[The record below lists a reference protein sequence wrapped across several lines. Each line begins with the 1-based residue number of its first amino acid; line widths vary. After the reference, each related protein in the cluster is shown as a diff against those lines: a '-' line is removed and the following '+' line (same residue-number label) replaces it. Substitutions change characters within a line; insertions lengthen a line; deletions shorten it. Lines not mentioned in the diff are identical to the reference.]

1 VTESHRY
8 LTFME
13 IVTYKPNRQNSA
25 LQRIQSRALQ
35 VNPELINRV
44 TEIVE
49 GVRAGGD
56 EALIHYTH
64 KFDSVELT
72 AETLRVDPEFIQHS
86 AARADART
94 VEAFRQAITNVKTF
108 HAHQKESDWRI
119 HTPEGAILGQRI
131 LPVSAAGLYVPGG
144 RAAYPSSIVMNAA
157 PAQVAGVRRIVV
169 ATPPSTLEENANVAA
184 VLAEL
189 GIREIYRIGGAQA
202 IAAMAYGTESI
213 ARVDKIVGPGN
224 IYVAIAKKLVYGA
237 VGIDSIAGPSEVVV
251 LADESANARFVAADL
266 LAQAEHDE
274 EASAICITTSLA
286 FAQAVAR
293 EVTAQ
298 LESLERH
305 QIASASIN
313 NYGAIFV
320 VESIEEGCELVNLLA
335 PEHLE
340 LMTADNESAAQQIEN
355 AGAIFFGEWSS
366 EPVGDYFAGPNHV
379 LPTVGTARFSSP
391 LGVYDFMKRQSV
403 IHYTREALEKNAEA
417 IAAMADAEGLTAH
430 KRAILVRSLES
441 GVQSPGSAVRD
452 SDLKADVTS
461 NEPEKSLPQKS
472 GNDSPDAGHRTPGCR
487 LPAQDALT
495 KVKAAVRAIS
505 AYTLAPYRAGI
516 KINQNENPFD
526 MPVEIKQEVERRL
539 ADRAWSRYPDFV
551 PSELLERLAKHA
563 GWRADGTLAGNGS
576 NELIQAT
583 LMVTVGQG
591 ARVLICEPT
600 FTLYRQIVTVMGG
613 EVLSVPLNERLQ
625 FDIDAIERESHKA
638 DVIILCSPNNPTGS
652 RVDEK
657 DLLYLAQNFS
667 GIIVVDEAYQEF
679 SGKTVVPLLNQLP
692 NLIVLRTFSKA
703 MAMAG
708 LRVGYFLSSP
718 EITHEVHKATLPY
731 NLNVFSATAAEVACE
746 KYELVQPTV
755 DKIISERERL
765 FKQLQA
771 IAGVE
776 VVPSQANFMLAK
788 TPVKPKEL
796 FEELLSRDILVRDV
810 SKYPM
815 LSDYVRISVGTP
827 EENDKLIAAL
837 KDILSEK

>member
-1 VTESHRY
+1 
-8 LTFME
+8 ME
-13 IVTYKPNRQNSA
+13 IVTYKANVKNSA
-25 LQRIQSRALQ
+25 LQRIQSRSLQ
-35 VNPELINRV
+35 MNPELIARV

-56 EALIHYTH
+56 EALIHYTS
-64 KFDSVELT
+64 KFDGIELS
-72 AETLRVDPEFIQHS
+72 AATLAVDREFIES
-86 AARADART
+86 AASKADART
-94 VEAFRQAITNVKTF
+94 IEAFRQAIDNVKTF
-108 HAHQKESDWRI
+108 HAHQKEQDWRI
-119 HTPEGAILGQRI
+119 QTKEGATLGQRI

-157 PAQVAGVRRIVV
+157 PAQVAGVKRLVV
-169 ATPPSTLEENANVAA
+169 TTPPNTLEQNPNVAA

-189 GIREIYRIGGAQA
+189 GITEIYRIGGAQA
-202 IAAMAYGTESI
+202 IAALAYGTESI

-251 LADESANARFVAADL
+251 LADESANPRFVAADL

-274 EASAICITTSLA
+274 EASAICITTSA
-286 FAQAVAR
+286 VFAKEVAQ
-293 EVTAQ
+293 EVEAQ
-298 LESLERH
+298 LASLERRE
-305 QIASASIN
+305 IAAASIN
-313 NYGAIFV
+313 HYGAIFV
-320 VESIEEGCELVNLLA
+320 VESIEAGCQLVNQLA

-340 LMTADNESAAQQIEN
+340 LMTTDNESAAALIEN
-355 AGAIFFGEWSS
+355 AGAIFFGDWSS

-391 LGVYDFMKRQSV
+391 LGVYDFMKRQS
-403 IHYTREALEKNAEA
+403 IIQYSQQALEKNAGA

-430 KRAILVRSLES
+430 KRAVLVRGLERRGEGEAAGDSLAVTLATS
-441 GVQSPGSAVRD
+441 GEGEAGDLQAVAKDYGPGTR
-452 SDLKADVTS
+452 
-461 NEPEKSLPQKS
+461 
-472 GNDSPDAGHRTPGCR
+472 
-487 LPAQDALT
+487 DALT

-505 AYTLAPYRAGI
+505 AYTLAPYRANI

-526 MPVEIKQEVERRL
+526 MPEEIKQEVERRL
-539 ADRAWSRYPDFV
+539 MDRAWSRYPDFV
-551 PSELLERLAKHA
+551 PSELLGKLAKHA
-563 GWRADGTLAGNGS
+563 GWKAEGTLAGNGS

-591 ARVLICEPT
+591 ARVLLCEPT

-613 EVLSVPLNERLQ
+613 EVLSVPLTDKLE
-625 FDIDAIERESHKA
+625 FDIDAIERELHKV
-638 DVIILCSPNNPTGS
+638 DVLILCSPNNPTGS
-652 RVDEK
+652 RIDEK
-657 DLLYLAQNFS
+657 DLIYLAQNFK

-679 SGKTVVPLLNQLP
+679 SGKTVVPLLNELP

-718 EITHEVHKATLPY
+718 EITREVHKATLPY

-746 KYELVQPTV
+746 KYELIQPTV

-765 FKQLQA
+765 FSELQA
-771 IAGVE
+771 IKGVE

-788 TPVKPKEL
+788 TPVKPKEI
-796 FEELLSRDILVRDV
+796 FEALLERDILIRDV

-815 LSDYVRISVGTP
+815 LSEYVRISVGAP

-837 KDILSEK
+837 KEIFQND

>member
-1 VTESHRY
+1 
-8 LTFME
+8 ME
-13 IVTYKPNRQNSA
+13 IVTYKANLKNSA
-25 LQRIQSRALQ
+25 LQRIQSRSLQ
-35 VNPELINRV
+35 MNPELIARV

-56 EALIHYTH
+56 EALIHYTS
-64 KFDSVELT
+64 KFDGVELS
-72 AETLRVDPEFIQHS
+72 AATLVVDREFIES
-86 AARADART
+86 AAAKADART
-94 VEAFRQAITNVKTF
+94 VEAFRQAIDNVKIF
-108 HAHQKESDWRI
+108 HTHQKEKDWRI
-119 HTPEGAILGQRI
+119 QTKEGATLGQRI

-169 ATPPSTLEENANVAA
+169 TTPPNTLEQNPNVAA

-189 GIREIYRIGGAQA
+189 GITEIYRIGGAQA
-202 IAAMAYGTESI
+202 IAALAFGTESI

-274 EASAICITTSLA
+274 EASAICITTSPA
-286 FAQAVAR
+286 FAQEVAQ
-293 EVTAQ
+293 EVEAQ
-298 LESLERH
+298 LVALERQ
-305 QIASASIN
+305 QIAAASIN

-320 VESIEEGCELVNLLA
+320 VESIEAGCQLVNQLA

-340 LMTADNESAAQQIEN
+340 LMTADNQSAAAMIEN
-355 AGAIFFGEWSS
+355 AGAIFFGDWSS
-366 EPVGDYFAGPNHV
+366 ETVGDYFAGPNHV

-391 LGVYDFMKRQSV
+391 LGVYDFMKRQS
-403 IHYTREALEKNAEA
+403 IIQYTQEALEKNAEA

-430 KRAILVRSLES
+430 KRAILVRLQGTENR
-441 GVQSPGSAVRD
+441 GEGEKGRRGEG
-452 SDLKADVTS
+452 DVD
-461 NEPEKSLPQKS
+461 
-472 GNDSPDAGHRTPGCR
+472 GNLQVVTKDYGLGTK
-487 LPAQDALT
+487 DALT

-505 AYTLAPYRAGI
+505 AYTLAPYRASI

-526 MPVEIKQEVERRL
+526 MPEEIKQEVERRL
-539 ADRAWSRYPDFV
+539 MNRAWSRYPDFV
-551 PSELLERLAKHA
+551 PSELLEKLAKHA
-563 GWRADGTLAGNGS
+563 GWKAEGTLAGNGS

-591 ARVLICEPT
+591 ARVLLCEPT

-613 EVLSVPLNERLQ
+613 EVLSVPLTDMLQ
-625 FDIDAIERESHKA
+625 FDVDAIERELHKV
-638 DVIILCSPNNPTGS
+638 DVLILCSPNNPTGS
-652 RVDEK
+652 RIDEK
-657 DLLYLAQNFS
+657 DLIYLAQNFN

-679 SGKTVVPLLNQLP
+679 SGKTVVPLLNELP

-718 EITHEVHKATLPY
+718 EITREVHKATLPY

-746 KYELVQPTV
+746 KYELIQPTV

-765 FKQLQA
+765 FTELQT
-771 IAGVE
+771 IKGVE

-788 TPVKPKEL
+788 TPVKPKEV
-796 FEELLSRDILVRDV
+796 FEALLARDILVRDV

-815 LSDYVRISVGTP
+815 LSDYVRVSVGAP

-837 KDILSEK
+837 KEIFQNH

>member
-1 VTESHRY
+1 
-8 LTFME
+8 ME
-13 IVTYKPNRQNSA
+13 IVTYKANVKNSA
-25 LQRIQSRALQ
+25 LQRIQSRSLQ
-35 VNPELINRV
+35 MNPELIARV

-56 EALIHYTH
+56 EALIHYTS
-64 KFDSVELT
+64 KFDGIELS
-72 AETLRVDPEFIQHS
+72 AATLAVDREFIES
-86 AARADART
+86 AASKADART
-94 VEAFRQAITNVKTF
+94 IEAFRQAIDNVKTF
-108 HAHQKESDWRI
+108 HAHQKEQDWRI
-119 HTPEGAILGQRI
+119 QTKEGATLGQRI

-157 PAQVAGVRRIVV
+157 PAQVAGVKRLVV
-169 ATPPSTLEENANVAA
+169 TTPPNTLEQNPNVAA

-189 GIREIYRIGGAQA
+189 GITEIYRIGGAQA
-202 IAAMAYGTESI
+202 IAALAYGTESI

-251 LADESANARFVAADL
+251 LADESANPRFVAADL

-274 EASAICITTSLA
+274 EASAICITTSA
-286 FAQAVAR
+286 VFAKEVAQ
-293 EVTAQ
+293 EVEAQ
-298 LESLERH
+298 LASLERRE
-305 QIASASIN
+305 IAAASIN
-313 NYGAIFV
+313 HYGAIFV
-320 VESIEEGCELVNLLA
+320 VESIEAGCQLVNQLA

-340 LMTADNESAAQQIEN
+340 LMTADNESAAALIEN
-355 AGAIFFGEWSS
+355 AGAIFFGDWSS

-391 LGVYDFMKRQSV
+391 LGVYDFMKRQS
-403 IHYTREALEKNAEA
+403 IIQYSQQALEKNAGA

-430 KRAILVRSLES
+430 KRAVLVRGQGTGDRGQVTGDRERVTENREQGTDFGATESMETGDASSL
-441 GVQSPGSAVRD
+441 SPVSCN
-452 SDLKADVTS
+452 L
-461 NEPEKSLPQKS
+461 
-472 GNDSPDAGHRTPGCR
+472 SPIG
-487 LPAQDALT
+487 

-505 AYTLAPYRAGI
+505 AYTLAPYRANI

-526 MPVEIKQEVERRL
+526 MPEEIKQEVERRL
-539 ADRAWSRYPDFV
+539 MDRAWSRYPDFV
-551 PSELLERLAKHA
+551 PSELLEKLAKHA
-563 GWRADGTLAGNGS
+563 GWKAEGTLAGNGS

-591 ARVLICEPT
+591 ARVLLCEPT

-613 EVLSVPLNERLQ
+613 EVLSVPLTDKLE
-625 FDIDAIERESHKA
+625 FDIDAIERELHKV
-638 DVIILCSPNNPTGS
+638 DVLILCSPNNPTGS
-652 RVDEK
+652 RIDEK
-657 DLLYLAQNFS
+657 DLIYLAQNFK

-679 SGKTVVPLLNQLP
+679 SGKTVVPLLNELP

-718 EITHEVHKATLPY
+718 EITREVHKATLPY

-746 KYELVQPTV
+746 KYELIQPTV

-765 FKQLQA
+765 FSELQA
-771 IAGVE
+771 IKGVE

-788 TPVKPKEL
+788 TPVKPKEI
-796 FEELLSRDILVRDV
+796 FEALLERDILIRDV

-815 LSDYVRISVGTP
+815 LSEYVRISVGAP

-837 KDILSEK
+837 KEIFQND

>member
-1 VTESHRY
+1 
-8 LTFME
+8 ME
-13 IVTYKPNRQNSA
+13 IVIYKASLKKSA

-35 VNPELINRV
+35 MNPELIARV

-56 EALIHYTH
+56 EALIHYTS
-64 KFDSVELT
+64 KFDGVELS
-72 AETLRVDPEFIQHS
+72 AATLRVDQEFIQT
-86 AARADART
+86 AAAKADGRT
-94 VEAFRQAITNVKTF
+94 VEAFRQAIANVRTF
-108 HAHQKESDWRI
+108 HARQKESDWRI
-119 HTPEGAILGQRI
+119 RTPEGSTLGQRI
-131 LPVSAAGLYVPGG
+131 LPISAAGLYVPGG
-144 RAAYPSSIVMNAA
+144 RAAYPSSVVMNAA

-169 ATPPSTLEENANVAA
+169 TTPPNTLEQNLYVAA

-189 GIREIYRIGGAQA
+189 GITEIYRIGGAQA
-202 IAAMAYGTESI
+202 IAALAFGTESI

-251 LADESANARFVAADL
+251 LADETANPKFVAADL

-274 EASAICITTSLA
+274 EASAICITTSAAL
-286 FAQAVAR
+286 AQAVAQ

-298 LESLERH
+298 LAGLERRE
-305 QIASASIN
+305 IAAASIK

-320 VESIEEGCELVNLLA
+320 VESIEEGCELINRLA

-340 LMTADNESAAQQIEN
+340 LMTADNEGAAARIEN
-355 AGAIFFGEWSS
+355 AGAIFFGQWSS

-403 IHYTREALEKNAEA
+403 IHYTRQALEKNAGA

-430 KRAILVRSLES
+430 RQAVLIRMED
-441 GVQSPGSAVRD
+441 SAFGIEQAND
-452 SDLKADVTS
+452 
-461 NEPEKSLPQKS
+461 EKSLMNQPPETQ
-472 GNDSPDAGHRTPGCR
+472 
-487 LPAQDALT
+487 PATESEAAKARGEKAREALT
-495 KVKAAVRAIS
+495 KVKSAVRAIS
-505 AYTLAPYRAGI
+505 AYTLAPYRASI

-539 ADRAWSRYPDFV
+539 MDRAWSRYPDFV
-551 PSELLERLAKHA
+551 PSKLLERLARHA
-563 GWRADGTLAGNGS
+563 GWKAEGTLAGNGS

-613 EVLSVPLNERLQ
+613 EVISVPLTDKLQ
-625 FDIDAIERESHKA
+625 YDIDAIEAASRQA
-638 DVIILCSPNNPTGS
+638 DVMILCSPNNPTGS
-652 RVDEK
+652 RIDEEELI
-657 DLLYLAQNFS
+657 DLAQNFN

-718 EITHEVHKATLPY
+718 ELTREVHKATLPY
-731 NLNVFSATAAEVACE
+731 NLNLFSATAAEVACE
-746 KYELVQPTV
+746 KYELIQPTV
-755 DKIISERERL
+755 DRIIRERERL
-765 FKQLQA
+765 FEQLQA
-771 IAGVE
+771 IEGMA

-788 TPVKPKEL
+788 TPMKPKAI

-837 KDILSEK
+837 KEILRAN

>member
-1 VTESHRY
+1 
-8 LTFME
+8 ME
-13 IVTYKPNRQNSA
+13 IVTYKANLKNSA
-25 LQRIQSRALQ
+25 LQRIQSRSLQ
-35 VNPELINRV
+35 MNPELIARV

-56 EALIHYTH
+56 EALIHYTS
-64 KFDSVELT
+64 KFDGVELS
-72 AETLRVDPEFIQHS
+72 AATLAVDREFIES
-86 AARADART
+86 AAAKADART
-94 VEAFRQAITNVKTF
+94 VEAFRQAIDNVKTF
-108 HAHQKESDWRI
+108 HTHQKEKDWRI
-119 HTPEGAILGQRI
+119 QTKEGATLGQRI

-169 ATPPSTLEENANVAA
+169 TTPPNTLEQNPNVAA

-189 GIREIYRIGGAQA
+189 GITEIYRIGGAQA
-202 IAAMAYGTESI
+202 IAALAFGTESI

-274 EASAICITTSLA
+274 EASAICITTSAA
-286 FAQAVAR
+286 FAKEVAR
-293 EVTAQ
+293 EVEAQ
-298 LESLERH
+298 LAILERQ
-305 QIASASIN
+305 QIAAASIN

-320 VESIEEGCELVNLLA
+320 VESIEAGCQLVNQLA

-340 LMTADNESAAQQIEN
+340 LMTADNQSAAAMIEN
-355 AGAIFFGEWSS
+355 AGAIFFGDWSS
-366 EPVGDYFAGPNHV
+366 ETVGDYFAGPNHV

-391 LGVYDFMKRQSV
+391 LGVYDFMKRQS
-403 IHYTREALEKNAEA
+403 IIQYTQEALEKNAEA
-417 IAAMADAEGLTAH
+417 IVAMADAEGLTAH
-430 KRAILVRSLES
+430 KQAITLRIADCGLRIEKGESSWQRINSL
-441 GVQSPGSAVRD
+441 D
-452 SDLKADVTS
+452 SDESLKGKAS
-461 NEPEKSLPQKS
+461 KSAIRNPQS
-472 GNDSPDAGHRTPGCR
+472 AIE
-487 LPAQDALT
+487 

-505 AYTLAPYRAGI
+505 AYTLAPYRASI

-526 MPVEIKQEVERRL
+526 MPEEIKQEVERRL
-539 ADRAWSRYPDFV
+539 MNRAWSRYPDFV
-551 PSELLERLAKHA
+551 PSELLEKLAKHA
-563 GWRADGTLAGNGS
+563 GWKAEGTLAGNGS

-591 ARVLICEPT
+591 ARVLLCEPT

-613 EVLSVPLNERLQ
+613 EVLSVPLTDKLQ
-625 FDIDAIERESHKA
+625 FDIDAIERELHKV
-638 DVIILCSPNNPTGS
+638 DVLILCSPNNPTGS
-652 RVDEK
+652 RIDEK
-657 DLLYLAQNFS
+657 DLIYLAQNFN

-679 SGKTVVPLLNQLP
+679 SGKTVVPLLNELP

-718 EITHEVHKATLPY
+718 EITREVHKATLPY

-746 KYELVQPTV
+746 KYELIQPTV

-765 FKQLQA
+765 FTELQT
-771 IAGVE
+771 IKGIE

-788 TPVKPKEL
+788 TPVKPKEV
-796 FEELLSRDILVRDV
+796 FEALLARDILVRDV

-815 LSDYVRISVGTP
+815 LSDYVRVSVGAP

-837 KDILSEK
+837 KEIFQNH